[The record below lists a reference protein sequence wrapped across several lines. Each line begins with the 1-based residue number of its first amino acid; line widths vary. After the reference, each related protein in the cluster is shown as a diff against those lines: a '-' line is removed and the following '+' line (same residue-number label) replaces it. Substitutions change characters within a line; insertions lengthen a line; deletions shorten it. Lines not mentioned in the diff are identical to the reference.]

1 MSDNMKKIGIIL
13 REFTENNIPFMGNR
27 FDLWKILNEF
37 DVECIGIPISFE
49 FDKIKR
55 SINDCDGI
63 ILPGGSVFYENDFKI
78 IDYLYKKNIPT
89 LGICLGMQSMAEY
102 FNNKQEIEVKNHYQT
117 EKYVHL
123 VRIKKDTLLYKI
135 MGKERIM
142 VNSRHHSAIP
152 YTTLT
157 INAISPDGIIE
168 GVEDITQKFFLGVQW
183 HPETLNDN
191 DSYLLFKY
199 FISILK

>member
-168 GVEDITQKFFLGVQW
+168 GVEDITKKFFLGVQW

>member
-1 MSDNMKKIGIIL
+1 MKKIGIIL

-142 VNSRHHSAIP
+142 VNSRHYSAIP

-168 GVEDITQKFFLGVQW
+168 GVEDITKKFFLGVQW

>member
-1 MSDNMKKIGIIL
+1 MKKVGIIL

-49 FDKIKR
+49 FEKIKR
-55 SINDCDGI
+55 NINDCDGI

-102 FNNKQEIEVKNHYQT
+102 FNNKQEIEVENHYQT

-168 GVEDITQKFFLGVQW
+168 GVEDITKKFFLGVQW

-191 DSYLLFKY
+191 NSYLLFKY
-199 FISILK
+199 FISIL